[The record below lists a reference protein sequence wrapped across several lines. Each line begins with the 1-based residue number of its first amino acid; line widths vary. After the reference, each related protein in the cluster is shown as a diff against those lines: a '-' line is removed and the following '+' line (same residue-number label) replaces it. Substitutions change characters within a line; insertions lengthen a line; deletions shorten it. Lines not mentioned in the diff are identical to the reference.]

1 MTDFFFALIGAAL
14 ISHFALGLPLAA
26 DALRHLRLQALGP
39 CAALL
44 ILLAVSLAWLSEYLL
59 QGAALSYL
67 YLLAFILL
75 SAGLAWL
82 LPTLL
87 ARWRPALAQP
97 GLWPILLGNGLGA
110 MLLARSL
117 ETFSSAL
124 AFGLAGGLGFWLILQ
139 LFDDLQVRVERCDVP
154 VAFRG
159 TPILLISAGLMG
171 LAFLGFNGMGAL

>member
-44 ILLAVSLAWLSEYLL
+44 ILFAVPLAWLSEYLL
-59 QGAALSYL
+59 QVAALPYL
-67 YLLAFILL
+67 YLLACILL
-75 SAGLAWL
+75 SAGLTWL

-139 LFDDLQVRVERCDVP
+139 LFDDLQVRIDRCDVP
-154 VAFRG
+154 IAFRG
-159 TPILLISAGLMG
+159 TPVLLISAGLMG
-171 LAFLGFNGMGAL
+171 LAFLGFNGVGTL

>member
-26 DALRHLRLQALGP
+26 DALRPQRLQALGP

-44 ILLAVSLAWLSEYLL
+44 ILLAVPLAWLSEYLL
-59 QGAALSYL
+59 QAATLSVL

-75 SAGLAWL
+75 SAGLARL

-97 GLWPILLGNGLGA
+97 GLWPILLGNCLGA

-117 ETFSSAL
+117 ETFASAVV
-124 AFGLAGGLGFWLILQ
+124 FGLAGGLGFWLVLQ
-139 LFDDLQVRVERCDVP
+139 LLHDLHERIEQCDIP
-154 VAFRG
+154 IAFRG
-159 TPILLISAGLMG
+159 APVMLISAGLMG
-171 LAFLGFNGMGAL
+171 LAVLGFNGMGAL

>member
-1 MTDFFFALIGAAL
+1 MTDFLFALIGAAL

-26 DALRHLRLQALGP
+26 DALRPQRLQALGP

-44 ILLAVSLAWLSEYLL
+44 ILLAVPLAWLTEYLL
-59 QGAALSYL
+59 QTATLSYL

-75 SAGLAWL
+75 SAGLARL

-87 ARWRPALAQP
+87 ARWRPALVQP
-97 GLWPILLGNGLGA
+97 GLWPILLGNCLGA
-110 MLLARSL
+110 MLLARSM
-117 ETFSSAL
+117 ETFTSAVV
-124 AFGLAGGLGFWLILQ
+124 FGLAGGLGFWLILQ
-139 LFDDLQVRVERCDVP
+139 LFDNLQVRIERCDVP

-171 LAFLGFNGMGAL
+171 LAFLGFNGVGAL